1 METFLTMENKLL
13 KDELENMRNEMKII
27 RALFVN
33 IEDPK
38 DETPDEDLIKKIN
51 VENEQN
57 VEFKK
62 KFEEFEEYI
71 QVIKDIELDQ
81 EKITME
87 CVEMEKKSAG
97 KIDYKYF
104 RRNLY

>member
-13 KDELENMRNEMKII
+13 KDELENMRNEMKVVK
-27 RALFVN
+27 ALFVN

-38 DETPDEDLIKKIN
+38 DDVPDENLMDKIK
-51 VENEQN
+51 VENDEN
-57 VEFKK
+57 VEFKN
-62 KFEEFEEYI
+62 KFDEFEEYI

-87 CVEMEKKSAG
+87 CVEIEKKSSG
-97 KIDYKYF
+97 E
-104 RRNLY
+104 R